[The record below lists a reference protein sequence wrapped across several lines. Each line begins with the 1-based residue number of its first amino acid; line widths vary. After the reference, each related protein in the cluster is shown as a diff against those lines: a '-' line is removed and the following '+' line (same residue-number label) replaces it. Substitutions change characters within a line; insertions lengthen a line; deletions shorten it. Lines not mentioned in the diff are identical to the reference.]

1 MVILNINW
9 RFWWISLK
17 QVARFEHFFPNKV
30 QLIINWTFN
39 CPEWILALRNRFKN
53 PFMTLRRSNVDLIN
67 ICKKWRK
74 NKVGRRRRRR
84 FRNFH
89 RKSFAPSP
97 EIKAFTNVIDLSSLR
112 KVFFFSLSL
121 LLSHTHTPTL
131 AQTNTKSYARTSTCW
146 IKLSHTRTQ
155 TSLFILALWLLF
167 GWFPFK

>member
-1 MVILNINW
+1 MNQSEAGSSI
-9 RFWWISLK
+9 
-17 QVARFEHFFPNKV
+17 FFPNKV

-53 PFMTLRRSNVDLIN
+53 PFMTLRRSTWLIFA
-67 ICKKWRK
+67 K
-74 NKVGRRRRRR
+74 NGEKIKLEGEEEEGFEIFTESHLHQVQKLR
-84 FRNFH
+84 
-89 RKSFAPSP
+89 PSQTWLTYQVS
-97 EIKAFTNVIDLSSLR
+97 EK
-112 KVFFFSLSL
+112 FFFLSLSL
-121 LLSHTHTPTL
+121 ALSNTHAHTLPSTL